1 MFCRNY
7 RQLGIT
13 SEGKYLIDAEIV
25 ADSTP
30 SPLPTDGTDVE
41 NIGYPADKVKFAPGS
56 VLYVVNGGDVYMA
69 DENGEFIK
77 Q

>member
-13 SEGKYLIDAEIV
+13 SEGKYLLDVEIV

-30 SPLPTDGTDVE
+30 SPLPTDGTDIE
-41 NIGYPADKVKFAPGS
+41 NLGYPADKVKFAPGS
-56 VLYVVNGGDVYMA
+56 VLFIVTSGAVYMA
-69 DENGEFIK
+69 DESGEFVA